1 MSQNKIVVPGKAEAI
16 VEETAGGEGV
26 WAEDRVAQVLERL
39 ASDFVLDNTWR
50 ALRVRAAVPGR
61 ARGEWAFADSGA
73 NASLVGK
80 LTVI

>member
-61 ARGEWAFADSGA
+61 GGASGRSPTRGPTPPWWES
-73 NASLVGK
+73 
-80 LTVI
+80 